1 MSTMAYED
9 PEFAAARFER
19 LCAAGAHLVG
29 FCCGSTPEHI
39 AAAARQRRA
48 LLGF

>member
-1 MSTMAYED
+1 MAYED
-9 PEFAAARFER
+9 PEFVAARFDR
-19 LCAAGAHLVG
+19 LVDAGAHLVG

-39 AAAARQRRA
+39 AATARQRRR